1 MRKDDF
7 KALSMPE
14 QGMELMSKGKHLT
27 QLRRGEFL
35 LNLYSIGDFFVEVYY
50 SVKSNVITKIE
61 IVTDLTKIDQY
72 IDANAKDNK
81 LEGKVSLN

>member
-14 QGMELMSKGKHLT
+14 QGMELMSNGKHLT
-27 QLRRGEFL
+27 QLRRGDFL
-35 LNLYSIGDFFVEVYY
+35 LNLYFVSDFFVEVYY
-50 SVKSNVITKIE
+50 SVKSNAITKIE
-61 IVTDLTKIDQY
+61 IVTDLAKIDQY
-72 IDANAKDNK
+72 IDANAKENK